1 MQRLL
6 PTPHGE
12 QERVAVAQGAARRS
26 LPTPHGEQELRRRPR
41 CILVAH
47 PSNPSWGTRTTHE
60 HREYLRVRVLPTPHG
75 EQEHSPFNNLHR
87 FWFVHKAISHLR
99 RPSPYFAS
107 QGFPQQCLPKS
118 IASTTTAS
126 RVCFSSD
133 VLLGRPDTLLPLLYS
148 AISTLCR

>member
-87 FWFVHKAISHLR
+87 FWFVHQAISHLR
-99 RPSPYFAS
+99 PPSHYFAS
-107 QGFPQQCLPKS
+107 QGFHPHIRTTS
-118 IASTTTAS
+118 IHPPTTPYPASI
-126 RVCFSSD
+126 SSTFM
-133 VLLGRPDTLLPLLYS
+133 L
-148 AISTLCR
+148 A